1 MHYKRGQ
8 HGLRPIG
15 GPSILG
21 NGLLE
26 RVRSTS
32 LALLGATAAVGLAIV
47 AVALNQGW
55 PLVAGSSVPPL
66 PRQARAVGA
75 ATVVAR
81 APATG
86 SPTGVGG
93 DSGSRRDPSSSTHR
107 MPAGAVVG
115 GVAGAPTEVVSG
127 SQPVERSGE
136 AHRVASKPHP
146 TAPPEAQPAQPSP
159 PATTVASV
167 PTPAP
172 TPEPTRAPEPTP
184 APESAPAPASSA
196 PIATAAGPPSEE
208 SSPPAWSNGGGH
220 AYGRDEASHDN
231 DQGDRDRGGDAD

>member
-1 MHYKRGQ
+1 VHCKRGQ
-8 HGLRPIG
+8 RRLRPIG

-81 APATG
+81 APAAG
-86 SPTGVGG
+86 SPSGVGDG
-93 DSGSRRDPSSSTHR
+93 SGSRRDPSRSTHR
-107 MPAGAVVG
+107 MPAGAAAG
-115 GVAGAPTEVVSG
+115 AVAGAPAAVVVSG
-127 SQPVERSGE
+127 SQPVGRSGE
-136 AHRVASKPHP
+136 GHRVASKPHP
-146 TAPPEAQPAQPSP
+146 TAPPEAPPAQPSP

-167 PTPAP
+167 PAPAP
-172 TPEPTRAPEPTP
+172 TPEPTGPSEPTP
-184 APESAPAPASSA
+184 APEPAPAPASTT
-196 PIATAAGPPSEE
+196 PVATASGTAPEE
-208 SSPPAWSNGGGH
+208 SSLPSWSNGGGH
-220 AYGRDEASHDN
+220 AYGREEAWHDH
-231 DQGDRDRGGDAD
+231 DGGDGAD

>member
-8 HGLRPIG
+8 RGLRPIG
-15 GPSILG
+15 GTSILG

-81 APATG
+81 APSTG
-86 SPTGVGG
+86 SPTGVGDDG
-93 DSGSRRDPSSSTHR
+93 RSRRGPSSSTHGR
-107 MPAGAVVG
+107 PAGAVVEA
-115 GVAGAPTEVVSG
+115 VAGAPTAVVVSG

-136 AHRVASKPHP
+136 GHRVESKPPP
-146 TAPPEAQPAQPSP
+146 TAPPEPQPAQPSP
-159 PATTVASV
+159 PATPVASV

-172 TPEPTRAPEPTP
+172 TPEPSRTSEP
-184 APESAPAPASSA
+184 APAPASTA
-196 PIATAAGPPSEE
+196 PIATSAGPPPEE
-208 SSPPAWSNGGGH
+208 SSLPSWSNGGGH
-220 AYGRDEASHDN
+220 AYGRDEAWHD
-231 DQGDRDRGGDAD
+231 DDRGDDAD

>member
-1 MHYKRGQ
+1 MHCKRGQ
-8 HGLRPIG
+8 RGLRPIG
-15 GPSILG
+15 GASILG

-81 APATG
+81 APTTG
-86 SPTGVGG
+86 SRTGFG
-93 DSGSRRDPSSSTHR
+93 DEGRSRRGPSSSTHGR
-107 MPAGAVVG
+107 PAGAVVG
-115 GVAGAPTEVVSG
+115 AVAGAPTAVVVSG
-127 SQPVERSGE
+127 SQPVGRSGE
-136 AHRVASKPHP
+136 AHRVASKPPP
-146 TAPPEAQPAQPSP
+146 TAPPEPQPAQSSP
-159 PATTVASV
+159 PATPVASV

-172 TPEPTRAPEPTP
+172 TPEPSRTSESTPTPEP
-184 APESAPAPASSA
+184 APAPASTA
-196 PIATAAGPPSEE
+196 PVATASGASPEE
-208 SSPPAWSNGGGH
+208 SSVPSWSNGGGH
-220 AYGRDEASHDN
+220 AYGREEAWHDH
-231 DQGDRDRGGDAD
+231 DRGDDAD